1 MICNATFMA
10 GTQQFDL
17 IIWHIWKFELQPC
30 HWCLWRSPGIQCSG
44 IIVVS
49 SRTWTGP
56 FVLSPSI
63 CNPCDRGGVVQSVYG
78 TNHQFCVY
86 KLPQVFCVL
95 SCLSLIWRDHDPLI
109 DIGWMILFSSRALQ
123 KRHKAWIIHD
133 RMSSVDPH
141 PKQPWSLRRPA
152 SYATSSPN
160 GFLSNLVLDLASE
173 CLVQELP
180 NLGPVWPVMA
190 FSASFRQPASISCF
204 RLKSLRSQS
213 RMMPATVQ

>member
-1 MICNATFMA
+1 MLRYHSRVFQNVDWALCSVPVN
-10 GTQQFDL
+10 
-17 IIWHIWKFELQPC
+17 LQPM
-30 HWCLWRSPGIQCSG
+30 WSRGCSSVG
-44 IIVVS
+44 V
-49 SRTWTGP
+49 WNE
-56 FVLSPSI
+56 PSI
-63 CNPCDRGGVVQSVYG
+63 LCLQAGATVGVFYS
-78 TNHQFCVY
+78 
-86 KLPQVFCVL
+86 CVL
-95 SCLSLIWRDHDPLI
+95 SCLSSIKRDHDPLR

-133 RMSSVDPH
+133 RMSSVDPQ
-141 PKQPWSLRRPA
+141 QPWSLRRPA